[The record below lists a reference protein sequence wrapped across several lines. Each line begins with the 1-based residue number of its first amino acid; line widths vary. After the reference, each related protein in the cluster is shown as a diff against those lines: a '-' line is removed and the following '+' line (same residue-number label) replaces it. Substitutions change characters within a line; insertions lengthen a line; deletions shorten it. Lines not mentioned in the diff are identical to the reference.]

1 MGGTGRLVFY
11 TNNLQITYCPAKL
24 ENCFSDIEARNMQT
38 TYSVLNLLLS
48 ILALYDVNSR
58 DILQLKC
65 RIAIFINIRL
75 PP

>member
-1 MGGTGRLVFY
+1 
-11 TNNLQITYCPAKL
+11 
-24 ENCFSDIEARNMQT
+24 MQT

-75 PP
+75 PPLPLGKKTWFYP

>member
-1 MGGTGRLVFY
+1 
-11 TNNLQITYCPAKL
+11 
-24 ENCFSDIEARNMQT
+24 MQT

-48 ILALYDVNSR
+48 TLALYDVNSR